1 MMKRMTM
8 IMVSVSMLVG
18 GFLVAP
24 LAAAQGVPEPE
35 DTQARTAA
43 NLVNQV
49 SAANFKAVAEHP
61 ATYNNI
67 LGQAAVSAAST
78 MLQSNAASFGRR
90 QAIADAAL
98 AVSLKSFN
106 TMDPKE
112 SLSLAKGMSSDLSA
126 QIVQMLSAINAGGAS
141 ARSQTNIPAGV
152 TGATGQ

>member
-1 MMKRMTM
+1 MKYIKT
-8 IMVSVSMLVG
+8 IMAGVMASM
-18 GFLVAP
+18 FLFAP
-24 LAAAQGVPEPE
+24 FASAQTAPASPVPT

-67 LGQAAVSAAST
+67 LGQAAASAAAT
-78 MLQSNAASFGRR
+78 MLQSNSASFGRR

-98 AVSLKSFN
+98 AVSLKSFS

-112 SLSLAKGMSSDLSA
+112 SLSLAKGMSSDLSQ
-126 QIVQMLSAINAGGAS
+126 QIMQLMSVINAGGVT
-141 ARSQTNIPAGV
+141 ARSQTNVPANV
-152 TGATGQ
+152 TGK